1 MKDYKTVHL
10 VLLRPKKAQASFE
23 ELRRILAWP
32 KARGVPSPNPA
43 GSGLI
48 LGRPIQNDGV
58 LCEIDDDD
66 ITEARSLFEVEIV
79 KTKEIP
85 LVKWFWFS
93 FADDDDFLG
102 GLMIEGKD
110 SNDAL
115 ANSLKR
121 NLNPGGNAKATQLI
135 NCKGPDDFCP
145 LRPNKFYSK
154 YELEDMEGIEG
165 LTSW

>member
-1 MKDYKTVHL
+1 MKGYKTVHL
-10 VLLRPKKAQASFE
+10 VLLRPKQGQASFR

-32 KARGVPSPNPA
+32 KARSVPAPNPE
-43 GSGLI
+43 GDSLV
-48 LGRPIQNDGV
+48 LGRPIQDDGV
-58 LCEIDDDD
+58 LCEVDDADLA
-66 ITEARSLFEVEIV
+66 EACSLFEVEIV
-79 KTKEIP
+79 RTKEAS

-93 FADDDDFLG
+93 FADDDDFRG

-121 NLNPGGNAKATQLI
+121 NLNPGGNAKSFELL

-145 LRPNKFYSK
+145 LQPNKLYSK
-154 YELEDMEGIEG
+154 YDLEGMDGIEG
-165 LTSW
+165 LTPW